1 MKNIVKIILLTVFA
15 SLVMVGCS
23 EDSDS
28 SKSDS
33 KEKVAKEGGTVRIAM
48 STEIDH
54 LDPYLSAATDTAS
67 MMDNVF
73 DGLLDTDESG
83 QLIPALAKEYEISND
98 GLTYT
103 FWLNEG
109 VLFHDGS
116 ELTAEDVVYSYEKLA
131 GLNGE
136 EPLLSKFEVVKSVEA
151 TSDYEVV
158 VTLKEKDSAFLARN
172 IVAIVPKDYE
182 QQSTKPIGAG
192 PFKFKAYKVGQELI
206 LVKNEDYYQKDKV
219 PKIDEVQFKI
229 MSDQE
234 SAILAM
240 QAGDID
246 VIPGITAQGLNQ
258 LGDSVETVSGPQ
270 NMVQLM
276 AMNHDVEPFNDVRVR
291 QAINYA
297 IDKDVIIE
305 TVAEGKG
312 TKLGSNMSPA
322 MAIYY
327 EEGLEDYYTYDIEK
341 AKQLLKEAGY
351 EDGFTMELTVPS
363 DYQFHVDTAQV
374 IAEQLKD
381 INIHTE
387 IKQIDFSTWL
397 ENVYNNRKY
406 ETTIVGFTGKLEP
419 FEVLGRYVSD
429 YHKNFMNFNNDDF
442 DALIKQATAETNKE
456 KMAALYKKAQII
468 LTEEAAAVFIMDPD
482 RTIAMRENLKGFKM
496 YPIQKFNLEDLL
508 FIE

>member
-1 MKNIVKIILLTVFA
+1 MRNIVNIILLTVFA

-23 EDSDS
+23 ND
-28 SKSDS
+28 SKSKTGS
-33 KEKVAKEGGTVRIAM
+33 KEEVAKKGGTVRIAM
-48 STEIDH
+48 STEVDN
-54 LDPYLSAATDTAS
+54 LDPYLSAATDTSS

-83 QLIPALAKEYEISND
+83 QLIPALAKEYKISDD

-103 FWLNEG
+103 FQLNEG

-116 ELTAEDVVYSYEKLA
+116 ELTAEDVVYSYSKLA
-131 GLNGE
+131 GLNGN
-136 EPLLSKFEVVKSVEA
+136 EPHSSKFEIVETVEA

-158 VTLKEKDSAFLARN
+158 VTLKERDSAFLARN
-172 IVAIVPKDYE
+172 IAAIVPQDYE
-182 QQSTKPIGAG
+182 EQSTEPIGTG
-192 PFKFKAYKVGQELI
+192 PFKFKEYKVGQELI
-206 LVKNEDYYQKDKV
+206 LVKNEDYYQKDKM

-229 MSDQE
+229 MPDQE
-234 SAILAM
+234 SSILAM

-246 VIPGITAQGLNQ
+246 VIPGVTAQGLNQ

-276 AMNHDVEPFNDVRVR
+276 AMNHEVKPLNDVRVR

-322 MAIYY
+322 MALYY
-327 EEGLEDYYTYDIEK
+327 EEGLEDYYNPDVEK
-341 AKQLLKEAGY
+341 AKALLKEAGY

-374 IAEQLKD
+374 IVEQLNQ
-381 INIHTE
+381 INIQTE
-387 IKQIDFSTWL
+387 IKQIEFSTWL
-397 ENVYNNRKY
+397 EDVYNNRKY
-406 ETTIVGFTGKLEP
+406 ETTIVGFTGKLDP

-429 YHKNFMNFNNDDF
+429 YHKNFMNFKNDQF
-442 DALIKQATAETNKE
+442 DALIKQAIAETDE
-456 KMAALYKKAQII
+456 AEMATLYKEAQTI

-482 RTIAMRENLKGFKM
+482 RTIAMRENLEGFKM

-508 FIE
+508 FKE